1 MTVFA
6 MTQLLHAAPGTHVA
20 VRRTYPVPAEPW
32 AQTWWALLRLVL
44 AETRPAVQLV
54 FLLRVLCF
62 SLTAAGPNPRA
73 LAGTAAPG
81 IAGWVSVGMAVYL
94 LNGVTDIVGD
104 QVNGS
109 RRPIASGRL
118 PVTTA
123 MRATVSMA
131 AVGLVLCAL
140 CDRRLVVLAVAFL
153 CLGYGY
159 SVGPNALKSTRLGFA
174 LAVGGGAFLC
184 YSAGA
189 VIGGGMTPR
198 LTVFAASMAL
208 WVGLCSATK
217 DLSDVAGDRLA
228 GRLTWPVVFGDRGA
242 RRLIS
247 AISLLLGGWFLAGV
261 PVLVSQTRPAAAVAG
276 LGAITL
282 AAVVLRRPRR
292 AGRAAGRR
300 PYRTFMA
307 VQYAVNC
314 TVLAGALS

>member
-1 MTVFA
+1 MTVLA

-20 VRRTYPVPAEPW
+20 IRRTHPVPTRAGG
-32 AQTWWALLRLVL
+32 QTGWTVLRLVL

-62 SLTAAGPNPRA
+62 FLSTAGTNPRA
-73 LAGTAAPG
+73 FAGTAAAG
-81 IAGWVSVGMAVYL
+81 IGGWVSVGMAVYL
-94 LNGVTDIVGD
+94 LNGVTDVVGD

-118 PVTTA
+118 PLATA
-123 MRATVSMA
+123 MRTTVLLA
-131 AVGLVLCAL
+131 AAGLVLCAL

-184 YSAGA
+184 YSAGS
-189 VIGGGMTPR
+189 VIGGGMTLR
-198 LTVFAASMAL
+198 LTVFAAAMAL

-217 DLSDVAGDRLA
+217 DLSDVAGDALA

-242 RRLIS
+242 RRLIA
-247 AISLLLGGWFLAGV
+247 AISLLLGGWFLATI
-261 PVLVSQTRPAAAVAG
+261 PLLASQTRPAAAVAA
-276 LGAITL
+276 LGSVAL

-292 AGRAAGRR
+292 ADRAAGRR
-300 PYRTFMA
+300 AYRTFMA

-314 TVLAGALS
+314 TVLVSALP